1 MGEAKN
7 LNEKKDAEDKAKKE
21 MVDRKARHAQE
32 VAKKPSTH
40 KPKSD
45 AGIAVTKAKSIA
57 QAPAA
62 LPVAPEAAAA
72 PATPEA
78 AAAGAAG
85 CGCGCP
91 GCGCKAPEP
100 VKVQI
105 PST

>member
-1 MGEAKN
+1 MGKN
-7 LNEKKDAEDKAKKE
+7 SDSKKE

-32 VAKKPSTH
+32 VAKKPSSG

-62 LPVAPEAAAA
+62 LPVAPEAAA
-72 PATPEA
+72 ATPEA

-105 PST
+105 PSTQPDRGCSGAS